1 MDGCQVYPH
10 TSGEMSGSIQ
20 QTIIP
25 LNNSSI
31 FEVHGKRF
39 KFNYPPKELRKALYC
54 TPARTY
60 SLGTS
65 SNILSTRT
73 LSGPAQRALRLSMI
87 HSAQVF
93 SPRPSNDPRENLKIL
108 QSPVKK
114 PSASARNPSPLK
126 SAILPEI
133 EEEEE
138 IVLVHTNHPRVV
150 EEEKDLVILEDVPVQ
165 LLSPTKA
172 TIQQTNQFPVIQLQ
186 HQPPCTP
193 RRRSLGG
200 TALHRAVLIRSAQR
214 AVFKAE
220 KEREEE
226 QEEMEVFGSVV
237 DNDDGEGL
245 AIRPAEMEDVEMVD
259 VDEGEDEEAEFNAE
273 DEIDEQ
279 EGQIPRWK
287 KSLEKIMPWPFS
299 GSKADTAV
307 SVITN
312 YPGRMVFLTL
322 V

>member
-1 MDGCQVYPH
+1 
-10 TSGEMSGSIQ
+10 
-20 QTIIP
+20 
-25 LNNSSI
+25 
-31 FEVHGKRF
+31 
-39 KFNYPPKELRKALYC
+39 
-54 TPARTY
+54 
-60 SLGTS
+60 
-65 SNILSTRT
+65 
-73 LSGPAQRALRLSMI
+73 MI

-93 SPRPSNDPRENLKIL
+93 SPRPSNDPRENLRIL

-114 PSASARNPSPLK
+114 PSGPARNPSPLK

-133 EEEEE
+133 EEEE

-172 TIQQTNQFPVIQLQ
+172 TIQQTNQFPVIQVQ

-226 QEEMEVFGSVV
+226 REEMEVFGTVV
-237 DNDDGEGL
+237 DNDDGEGGL
-245 AIRPAEMEDVEMVD
+245 AMRAAEMEDVDMVD
-259 VDEGEDEEAEFNAE
+259 VDEEDEAAESTAA
-273 DEIDEQ
+273 DGDDQQ
-279 EGQIPRWK
+279 EGQTQRFLWK
-287 KSLEKIMPWPFS
+287 KSLERIIPWPFS
-299 GSKADTAV
+299 SSKADTEV
-307 SVITN
+307 SFIIN
-312 YPGRMVFLTL
+312 YQPECRF
-322 V
+322 